1 MMNDTE
7 KSIIIPEMSE
17 VWQNTLN
24 WQPTPTQQQQFQSV
38 YQAILT
44 GNQSLNLTRITEPE
58 AFWEKHLWDSLA
70 GIAPLLTG
78 KWDFLTSSI
87 EVIDIGTGAG
97 FPGLPVAIVFPE
109 SSVMLL
115 DSIRKKIVFLESLI
129 TNLEIKNSGVCVGR
143 AEQINQQ
150 LKFKKKYHLAL
161 VRAVA
166 AAPVCA
172 KYALPFCQKGGRAVL
187 YRGRWTVEEEKELNS
202 VLKGLGG
209 EIEAVRSFTTP
220 LTGGV
225 RNCIE
230 IRKL

>member
-1 MMNDTE
+1 MNDPE
-7 KSIIIPEMSE
+7 IPMIPDRVS
-17 VWQNTLN
+17 VWLETLN
-24 WQPTPTQQQQFQSV
+24 WQPTATQNQQFQSL

-78 KWDFLTSSI
+78 EWDFQASTI

-97 FPGLPVAIVFPE
+97 FPGLPVAIGFPK

-115 DSIRKKIVFLESLI
+115 DSVRKKMVFLESLI
-129 TNLEIKNSGVCVGR
+129 ADLEIKNSGVCVGR
-143 AEQINQQ
+143 AEQVNQQ
-150 LKFKKKYHLAL
+150 LKFKNKYHLAL

-209 EIEAVRSFTTP
+209 EIESVRSFTTP
-220 LTGGV
+220 LTQGA
-225 RNCIE
+225 RNCIYLK
-230 IRKL
+230 KL

>member
-1 MMNDTE
+1 MNDPE
-7 KSIIIPEMSE
+7 IPMIPDRSS
-17 VWQNTLN
+17 VWLDTLN
-24 WQPTPTQQQQFQSV
+24 WQPTAVQNQQFQGL
-38 YQAILT
+38 YEEIIR
-44 GNQSLNLTRITEPE
+44 GNQSLNLTRITQPE

-70 GIAPLLTG
+70 GIAPLLRG
-78 KWDFLTSSI
+78 EWNFQNSPV

-97 FPGLPVAIVFPE
+97 FPGLPVAIAFPK

-115 DSIRKKIVFLESLI
+115 DSVRKKITFLESLI
-129 TNLEIKNSGVCVGR
+129 ADLELKNSGVYVGR
-143 AEQINQQ
+143 AEQVNQQ
-150 LKFKKKYHLAL
+150 LKFKNKYHLAL

-209 EIEAVRSFTTP
+209 EIESVRSFTTP
-220 LTGGV
+220 LTQGV

>member
-1 MMNDTE
+1 MNDPE
-7 KSIIIPEMSE
+7 IPMIPDRSS
-17 VWQNTLN
+17 VWLDTLN
-24 WQPTPTQQQQFQSV
+24 WQPTAVQNQLFQCL
-38 YQAILT
+38 YEEIIR
-44 GNQSLNLTRITEPE
+44 GNQSLNLTRITQPE

-70 GIAPLLTG
+70 GIAPLLRG
-78 KWDFLTSSI
+78 EWDFQVSPV

-97 FPGLPVAIVFPE
+97 FPGLPVAIAFPK

-115 DSIRKKIVFLESLI
+115 DSVRKKITFLESLI
-129 TNLEIKNSGVCVGR
+129 ADLELKNSGVCVGR
-143 AEQINQQ
+143 AEQVNQQ
-150 LKFKKKYHLAL
+150 LKFKNKYHLAL

-172 KYALPFCQKGGRAVL
+172 KYALPFCRKGGRAVL

-209 EIEAVRSFTTP
+209 QIESVRSFTTP
-220 LTGGV
+220 LTQGV